1 MKNRLVRFL
10 FSLFWIVWLPLV
22 VVAGLYLIVMAK
34 VFEALTPDSE
44 KEENASPQD
53 SNPATTPEGKPPSEV
68 R

>member
-1 MKNRLVRFL
+1 MKNKLVRLL

-34 VFEALTPDSE
+34 VYETLTPDSE
-44 KEENASPQD
+44 KEQNASPQAA
-53 SNPATTPEGKPPSEV
+53 NPSPAAEGKPPTEV